1 MLIISI
7 PFAAKSLPV
16 NPLLSQEGDHLQR
29 KARLIFAFNAFCKT
43 ISAPFSK
50 NLVTSARVTE
60 FLNSFSG
67 LVKKAL
73 PFLLLIG
80 GRGQGKPPSIS
91 GQAAMS
97 STPAFSFKNFLITGL
112 IRSFFPCQRQATPK
126 RQDETNIFSIFMDK
140 G

>member
-29 KARLIFAFNAFCKT
+29 IARLIFPFNAFCRT
-43 ISAPFSK
+43 ISAPFFK
-50 NLVTSARVTE
+50 NLVTSSPVVS

-67 LVKKAL
+67 LVKKAR

-80 GRGQGKPPSIS
+80 CRGQGRPPSIS
-91 GQAAMS
+91 GQTEMS
-97 STPAFSFKNFLITGL
+97 SIPAFSSRKRLITGL

-126 RQDETNIFSIFMDK
+126 RHDETSIFSISMDQ